1 MDQVNILKP
10 FTMIAL
16 HLRDSPLHLITASQ
30 ECGPGARKPSADNP
44 FAARSSHALADCYL

>member
-16 HLRDSPLHLITASQ
+16 HFRDSPLHLITASQ